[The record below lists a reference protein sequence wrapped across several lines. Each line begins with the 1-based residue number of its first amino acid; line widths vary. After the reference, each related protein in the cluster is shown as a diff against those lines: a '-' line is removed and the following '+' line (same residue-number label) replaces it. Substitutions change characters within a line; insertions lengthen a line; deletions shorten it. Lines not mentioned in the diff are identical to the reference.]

1 MCREV
6 SAQPKTF
13 TFSAVIIILLETYN
27 AHADSRKK
35 SCNIVCRIIHM
46 STSVFILQR
55 AGEAVSEAGSTV
67 KASLKNAT
75 VAIHVAAKVSCVPSS
90 SPGQTLPLLGVK

>member
-6 SAQPKTF
+6 SAQPKRF
-13 TFSAVIIILLETYN
+13 AFSVVIIILLETYN
-27 AHADSRKK
+27 AHADGRKK
-35 SCNIVCRIIHM
+35 FHQIHM

-75 VAIHVAAKVSCVPSS
+75 VAIHVAAKVTCVPSS
-90 SPGQTLPLLGVK
+90 SPVSVVLPLLGVK

>member
-1 MCREV
+1 M
-6 SAQPKTF
+6 
-13 TFSAVIIILLETYN
+13 
-27 AHADSRKK
+27 
-35 SCNIVCRIIHM
+35 CRIIHM

-90 SPGQTLPLLGVK
+90 SPGQTLALLGVK

>member
-1 MCREV
+1 
-6 SAQPKTF
+6 
-13 TFSAVIIILLETYN
+13 
-27 AHADSRKK
+27 
-35 SCNIVCRIIHM
+35 M

-75 VAIHVAAKVSCVPSS
+75 AAIHVAAKVSCVPSS